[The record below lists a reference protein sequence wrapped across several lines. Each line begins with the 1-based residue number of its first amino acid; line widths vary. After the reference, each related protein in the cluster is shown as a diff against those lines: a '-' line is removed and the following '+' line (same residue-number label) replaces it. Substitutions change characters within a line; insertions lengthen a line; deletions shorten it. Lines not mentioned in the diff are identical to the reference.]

1 MLRASRSFD
10 GADALTTDLPRAG
23 EFETVTLGASG
34 IRVGAVGVGAW
45 SWGDRWYWGYGRSYG
60 IDDVRGA
67 FDESLRAGATLFDT
81 AELYGFGRSERILGA
96 FVRDLSPRP
105 ARERGPIVA
114 TKYLPVPWRP
124 RTRKNLLRALRRSLE
139 RLGFDEVDLYQV
151 HWPVRP
157 AMIDPWTDGLVA
169 AFEAGLVRS
178 VGVSNYSVDQMRR
191 THDALAKRGI
201 PLASNQVAYSL
212 LDRGPELN
220 GVLDACREL
229 GVTLIA
235 YSPLAEGLLTGKFR
249 PGAGPSGYR
258 GWRMR
263 NLVRQVQP
271 IVKELR
277 AVGAAHGGKTPGQVA
292 LRWLVEKGALPI
304 PGAKNAIQA
313 TENAGAMGWSLD
325 EEEIARLEE
334 VADRAN
340 G

>member
-1 MLRASRSFD
+1 M
-10 GADALTTDLPRAG
+10 
-23 EFETVTLGASG
+23 
-34 IRVGAVGVGAW
+34 
-45 SWGDRWYWGYGRSYG
+45 
-60 IDDVRGA
+60 RGA
-67 FDESLRAGATLFDT
+67 FDESLRAGATFFDT
-81 AELYGFGRSERILGA
+81 AELYGFGRSERILGE
-96 FVRDLSPRP
+96 FVRDLPPRP
-105 ARERGPIVA
+105 SRDSVPIVA

-124 RTRKNLLRALRRSLE
+124 RTRKNLLRALRRSLG

-151 HWPVRP
+151 HWPVQP
-157 AMIDPWTDGLVA
+157 AIIGLWADGLA
-169 AFEAGLVRS
+169 TAFEAGLVRA

-191 THDALAKRGI
+191 THEALAKRGI

-212 LDRGPELN
+212 LDRGPESN

-229 GVTLIA
+229 GITLIA

-277 AVGAAHGGKTPGQVA
+277 AVGFAHGDRTPGQVA

-304 PGAKNAIQA
+304 PGAKNADQA
-313 TENAGAMGWSLD
+313 LENARAMRWSLD
-325 EEEIARLEE
+325 EEELARLGE
-334 VADRAN
+334 VADRATD
-340 G
+340 

>member
-1 MLRASRSFD
+1 M
-10 GADALTTDLPRAG
+10 
-23 EFETVTLGASG
+23 VTLGATG

-45 SWGDRWYWGYGRSYG
+45 SWGDRCYWGYGRSYG
-60 IDDVRGA
+60 IDDVREA
-67 FDESLRAGATLFDT
+67 FDESLRAGATFFDT
-81 AELYGFGRSERILGA
+81 AELYGFGRSERILGG
-96 FVRDLSPRP
+96 FVRELSPRP
-105 ARERGPIVA
+105 AREETPIVA

-151 HWPVRP
+151 HWPIQPTV
-157 AMIDPWTDGLVA
+157 IGPWADGLAA

-178 VGVSNYSVDQMRR
+178 VGVSNYSVEQMWR
-191 THDALAKRGI
+191 THEALAKRGI

-263 NLVRQVQP
+263 NLVRKVQP
-271 IVKELR
+271 IVEELR
-277 AVGAAHGGKTPGQVA
+277 VVGAAHGGKTPGQVA
-292 LRWLVEKGALPI
+292 LRWLVAKGALPI
-304 PGAKNAIQA
+304 PGAKNANQA
-313 TENAGAMGWSLD
+313 RENAGAMGWSID
-325 EEEIARLEE
+325 EEAVARLEE